1 MAQKKKRK
9 RGGMKF
15 LAVLFVIVA
24 SIVVVSNTR
33 DTEFMQR
40 VTGNREDRR
49 VERTAVTPRFGFA
62 SATLQ
67 IAVGE
72 FYNNAGDP
80 VDLTTTKHVSID
92 RESSEA
98 KADVKLER
106 TSTEVAPGVNAVP
119 FDAINASFTEILTK
133 TIRYDSQKEPGKPWI
148 THPVEPYYYGTTID
162 EHFIPMIDD
171 IMGFELRGLP
181 SKPIAT
187 EPASGVSSGLKSS
200 LLSSPNVGVRPAVA
214 GPTPPSAVTSSYTYQ
229 MDLATYRRAVPI
241 LAGRTGIYGPP
252 QTPVTLTLG
261 FDDVGLLR
269 YVDVGMAS
277 SVASTLAQQLGPDH
291 SAIYHYTMSVDVI
304 SGDPISIDIPT
315 DVVDAS
321 TVDASADT
329 P

>member
-1 MAQKKKRK
+1 MAHKKKRK
-9 RGGMKF
+9 RGGRKF

-24 SIVVVSNTR
+24 MIVVVSNTR

-49 VERTAVTPRFGFA
+49 VERTTVTPRFEFA

-67 IAVGE
+67 ISIGE

-80 VDLTTTKHVSID
+80 VDLTTTKDVSID
-92 RESSEA
+92 RQSSRA

-133 TIRYDSQKEPGKPWI
+133 TTRYDSQKDPGQPWV
-148 THPVEPYYYGTTID
+148 THPVGPYYYGTAID

-171 IMGFELRGLP
+171 IMGFDLRGLP
-181 SKPIAT
+181 SKPMVT
-187 EPASGVSSGLKSS
+187 EPTSGFKAGFKSS
-200 LLSSPNVGVRPAVA
+200 LLSSASVDARPAVT
-214 GPTPPSAVTSSYTYQ
+214 GLTPPSAVTQSYTYQ

-261 FDDVGLLR
+261 FDAVGLLR
-269 YVDVGMAS
+269 YVDIGMAS
-277 SVASTLAQQLGPDH
+277 SVASAMAQQFGPDH
-291 SAIYHYTMSVDVI
+291 NAIYHYTMSVDVI
-304 SGDPISIDIPT
+304 SGDPISIEIPK
-315 DVVDAS
+315 DVVDAY
-321 TVDASADT
+321 ADM

>member
-1 MAQKKKRK
+1 MMSRKKKRK
-9 RGGMKF
+9 RGGLKF

-24 SIVVVSNTR
+24 TIVAVSTTR
-33 DTEFMQR
+33 DSEFMKR

-49 VERTAVTPRFGFA
+49 VERTSVTPRFEFA

-67 IAVGE
+67 ISIGE

-80 VDLTTTKHVSID
+80 VDLTTTKDVSID
-92 RESSEA
+92 RQSSRA

-133 TIRYDSQKEPGKPWI
+133 TKRYDSQKDPGQPWL
-148 THPVEPYYYGTTID
+148 THPVGPYYYGTAID

-181 SKPIAT
+181 SKPMVT
-187 EPASGVSSGLKSS
+187 EPTSGLKAGFKSS
-200 LLSSPNVGVRPAVA
+200 LMSSAGVDARPAVA
-214 GPTPPSAVTSSYTYQ
+214 GPTAPPAVTRSYTYQ

-241 LAGRTGIYGPP
+241 LASRTGISGPP
-252 QTPVTLTLG
+252 QTPMTLTLG
-261 FDDVGLLR
+261 FDAVGLLR
-269 YVDVGMAS
+269 YVDIGMAS
-277 SVASTLAQQLGPDH
+277 SVASTLAQQFGPDR
-291 SAIYHYTMSVDVI
+291 SAIYHYTMSVNVI
-304 SGDPISIDIPT
+304 SGEPISIDIPT
-315 DVVDAS
+315 DVVDAYS
-321 TVDASADT
+321 DM

>member
-1 MAQKKKRK
+1 MAHKKKRK
-9 RGGMKF
+9 RGGLKF
-15 LAVLFVIVA
+15 LAVLFVVGA
-24 SIVVVSNTR
+24 MIVVVSTTR
-33 DTEFMQR
+33 DTELMQR

-49 VERTAVTPRFGFA
+49 VERTTVTPRFEFA

-67 IAVGE
+67 ISVGE

-80 VDLTTTKHVSID
+80 VDLTTTKDVSID
-92 RESSEA
+92 RQSSRA

-119 FDAINASFTEILTK
+119 FDAINATFTEILTK
-133 TIRYDSQKEPGKPWI
+133 TTRYDSQKDPGQPWV
-148 THPVEPYYYGTTID
+148 THPVGRYYYGTAID

-181 SKPIAT
+181 SKPMAT
-187 EPASGVSSGLKSS
+187 EPTSGFKAGFKSS
-200 LLSSPNVGVRPAVA
+200 LMSSVNPSARPAVA
-214 GPTPPSAVTSSYTYQ
+214 GPTPPSAITKSYTYQ

-261 FDDVGLLR
+261 FDAVGLLR
-269 YVDVGMAS
+269 YVDIAMAG
-277 SVASTLAQQLGPDH
+277 SVASALAQQFGPDH
-291 SAIYHYTMSVDVI
+291 RANYRYTMSVNVI
-304 SGDPISIDIPT
+304 SGDPISIEIPT
-315 DVVDAS
+315 DVVDAY
-321 TVDASADT
+321 ADV